1 MVSPICC
8 DEPTGIVMIEAI
20 ACGIPVVALNRRSVP
35 EVAADGE
42 TGFLRDDSAA
52 LPAAIDDAGR
62 LDPAARRRHVEQYF
76 GAAAMA
82 AGYERIYGTVQ
93 ETGGLAFKRRATG

>member
-8 DEPTGIVMIEAI
+8 DEPSGIVMIEAI

-42 TGFLRDDSAA
+42 PRSLRDDS
-52 LPAAIDDAGR
+52 
-62 LDPAARRRHVEQYF
+62 
-76 GAAAMA
+76 AAMA
-82 AGYERIYGTVQ
+82 AGYERIYRTAQ